1 MSNKKVRAAL
11 DTRLAQWQAAH
22 PDVKISWENIPSSSQ
37 QQKFITVKLVPNTVQ
52 NPSVGAYHE
61 RYTGDYKLVL
71 RVQNSGKGMGETET
85 LADSIVQFFKR
96 GDEIIAAGISVHI
109 DRSATV
115 RTSFMD
121 GMYVAT
127 PIDIPYRSDIITV
140 T

>member
-1 MSNKKVRAAL
+1 MSNSKVRAAL

-22 PDVKISWENIPSSSQ
+22 TDVKISWENVPSSSQ
-37 QQKFITVKLVPNTVQ
+37 ESKFLTVKLVPNSVQ

-71 RVQNSGKGMGETET
+71 RVQNTSKGMKVSEQ
-85 LADSIVQFFKR
+85 LAESLVSFFKR
-96 GDEIIAAGISVHI
+96 GDEFEFSGVHVHI

-115 RTSFMD
+115 RTSFID

-127 PIDIPYRSDIITV
+127 PIDIPYRSDIITL
-140 T
+140 